1 METMMWTRQQKNVA
15 IASYLGWTLDA
26 FDFFV
31 MVFVLKDIAAT
42 FHSDIKSVAFALTC
56 TLAMRPLGALIF
68 GRLADRF
75 GRRPILMLNVVC
87 FSLFGL
93 LTAFSPNLTSFF
105 IIRALFGIAMG
116 GEWGVGSALTM
127 ESIPARSRGFMSGV
141 LQSGYPTGYLFA
153 ALVYGLAYEVL
164 GWRGMFAV
172 TAIPAIL
179 VFFIRRNVPE
189 SPTWERSATVK
200 RESLW
205 GWLLQNWKLTL
216 YFVILMTAFNFF
228 AHGTQDLYPTFLQ
241 TEKHFS
247 HKTVS
252 VIAIVY
258 NVGAIIGGLL
268 FGTISERLGRR
279 KAIVVASLI
288 ALPVIPLWAFG
299 STAVVLAIGAFL
311 MQISVQGAWGVMPA
325 HLNEISPAHVR
336 ATFPGLVYQLGNLLA
351 ASNATLQLSL
361 AQRSD
366 WSLAMS
372 MACVVGVVAVVI
384 PIMITF
390 THERRGKSIAI
401 EPLDTNPDDPELSP
415 NAHRL
420 V

>member
-1 METMMWTRQQKNVA
+1 M
-15 IASYLGWTLDA
+15 
-26 FDFFV
+26 
-31 MVFVLKDIAAT
+31 
-42 FHSDIKSVAFALTC
+42 
-56 TLAMRPLGALIF
+56 
-68 GRLADRF
+68 
-75 GRRPILMLNVVC
+75 
-87 FSLFGL
+87 
-93 LTAFSPNLTSFF
+93 
-105 IIRALFGIAMG
+105 
-116 GEWGVGSALTM
+116 
-127 ESIPARSRGFMSGV
+127 
-141 LQSGYPTGYLFA
+141 
-153 ALVYGLAYEVL
+153 
-164 GWRGMFAV
+164 
-172 TAIPAIL
+172 
-179 VFFIRRNVPE
+179 
-189 SPTWERSATVK
+189 K